1 MDRHP
6 FLTVVA
12 AEVATLLLVVAG
24 WNAWAYRRELAA
36 RFRNSARV

>member
-6 FLTVVA
+6 FATVVA

-24 WNAWAYRRELAA
+24 WNAWDRRADIA
-36 RFRNSARV
+36 RRLKL

>member
-12 AEVATLLLVVAG
+12 AEAAVLLLVVAG
-24 WNAWAYRRELAA
+24 WNAWEYRREIAA
-36 RFRNSARV
+36 RLRF

>member
-12 AEVATLLLVVAG
+12 AEAAVLLLVVAG
-24 WNAWAYRRELAA
+24 WNVWAYREQIRAHM
-36 RFRNSARV
+36 RM